1 MTGTG
6 IIILAAGNSSRL
18 GQPKQLL
25 QFKEKSL
32 IVHVIN
38 EAAAA
43 GLFPCVVVLG
53 AYAGLIRQEIFGQD
67 VLAAENDNWETGMA
81 SGIVT
86 GMKALLTID
95 APLTNVIIS
104 VCDQPFI
111 SKEIFSGLVETHHRE
126 TKGII
131 ACCYG
136 ETSGTPVLF
145 NKKYFKTLMLLKG
158 HEGAKKLLKLYNQ
171 DVTELS
177 FKNGEIDIDTQSDYL
192 NLLKI
197 K

>member
-1 MTGTG
+1 MTETG
-6 IIILAAGNSSRL
+6 VIILAAGNSSRL

-32 IVHVIN
+32 IAKVTS
-38 EAAAA
+38 EAIAA

-53 AYAGLIRQEIFGQD
+53 AYAELIRQEIFD
-67 VLAAENDNWETGMA
+67 PDILIAENDKWETGMA
-81 SGIVT
+81 SGIIA
-86 GMKALLTID
+86 GMKVLLTIETQI
-95 APLTNVIIS
+95 TNVIIS

-111 SKEIFSGLVETHHRE
+111 SKEIFSGLVETHHRKA
-126 TKGII
+126 KGIV
-131 ACCYG
+131 ACSYG
-136 ETSGTPVLF
+136 KTSGTPVLF
-145 NKKYFKTLMLLKG
+145 NKKYFKALMLLEG
-158 HEGAKKLLKLYNQ
+158 EEGAKKLLRLYEQ
-171 DVTELS
+171 DVTHFP

>member
-32 IVHVIN
+32 IAHVTD
-38 EAAAA
+38 EAIAS
-43 GLFPCVVVLG
+43 GLFPRVVVLG
-53 AYAGLIRQEIFGQD
+53 ANAELIKQEIFTRD
-67 VLAAENDNWETGMA
+67 ILVTENDNWETGMA
-81 SGIVT
+81 SGIIA
-86 GMKALLTID
+86 GMKAIFAID
-95 APLTNVIIS
+95 DQIRNIIIS

-111 SKEIFSGLVETHHRE
+111 SKKIFTGLVETHHQKS
-126 TKGII
+126 KGIV
-131 ACCYG
+131 ACSYG

-145 NKKYFKTLMLLKG
+145 NKKYFEALMLLKG
-158 HEGAKKLLKLYNQ
+158 NEGAKKLLKLYHQ
-171 DVTELS
+171 DVTDLP

-192 NLLKI
+192 NLLEI

>member
-1 MTGTG
+1 METG

-25 QFKEKSL
+25 KFKGKSL
-32 IVHVIN
+32 IAHVTH
-38 EAAAA
+38 EAIAA

-53 AYAGLIRQEIFGQD
+53 AYAELIKQEIFDQD
-67 VLAAENDNWETGMA
+67 ILVIENDNWETGMA
-81 SGIVT
+81 SGIIA
-86 GMKALLTID
+86 GMKAMFTID
-95 APLTNVIIS
+95 DQIQNIIIS

-111 SKEIFSGLVETHHRE
+111 GKEVFRSLIETHNR
-126 TKGII
+126 TAKGII
-131 ACCYG
+131 ACSYA

-145 NKKYFKTLMLLKG
+145 NKKYFEALMLLKN
-158 HEGAKKLLKLYNQ
+158 HERAKKLIKLYDQ
-171 DVTELS
+171 DVTYLP

-192 NLLKI
+192 NLLEI